1 MMLKHGYL
9 LMQNYSD
16 ARERIAQVLLIYTNS
31 AGAPNVLYTDN
42 IYFHKNTVLSN
53 RDDALFES
61 KIYPNPSSDTWTIST
76 PNNMINSVEV
86 FNVLGKKVISQNFN
100 SDEASISVQ
109 SLASGIY
116 LARLTTNAGVKT
128 MKLIRE

>member
-1 MMLKHGYL
+1 
-9 LMQNYSD
+9 
-16 ARERIAQVLLIYTNS
+16 
-31 AGAPNVLYTDN
+31 
-42 IYFHKNTVLSN
+42 
-53 RDDALFES
+53 
-61 KIYPNPSSDTWTIST
+61 
-76 PNNMINSVEV
+76 MINSVEV

>member
-1 MMLKHGYL
+1 MFSIQTIFTSTRIQFSAIVMTLYL
-9 LMQNYSD
+9 SRRL
-16 ARERIAQVLLIYTNS
+16 
-31 AGAPNVLYTDN
+31 
-42 IYFHKNTVLSN
+42 
-53 RDDALFES
+53 
-61 KIYPNPSSDTWTIST
+61 PNPSSDTWTIST